1 MKDKKLDFND
11 IFNEKLKLDNNNN
24 NNNINSVI
32 EYNGQ
37 LNNLD
42 KYSLMTLDDN
52 NDYNYQDQFKLDNSL
67 LNCNYDKNKLSLE
80 ELIKLREN
88 EYKNYNKK

>member
-11 IFNEKLKLDNNNN
+11 IFNEKLKLDNNN